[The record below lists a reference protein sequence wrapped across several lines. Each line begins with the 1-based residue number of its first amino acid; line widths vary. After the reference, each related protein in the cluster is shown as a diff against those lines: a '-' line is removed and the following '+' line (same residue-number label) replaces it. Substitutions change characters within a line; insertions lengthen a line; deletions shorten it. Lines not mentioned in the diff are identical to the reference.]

1 MAIRGERGDVS
12 ISSSAFHRSVNRLC
26 SKSSS
31 GVAITLR
38 LVRKYA
44 KIRVAQ
50 YIPRRNKDESLDQM
64 NSVARFKRND
74 SSIFRRF
81 LSACFLFYLDRRN
94 PQRNEKES
102 GESVESRTLEFVA
115 RFQTRISWKR
125 RNEWQ
130 GRGEVN
136 TRRDTL
142 KRKNERRWK
151 EGNVE
156 W

>member
-31 GVAITLR
+31 EVAITLPSR
-38 LVRKYA
+38 P
-44 KIRVAQ
+44 KIRKNTRGVIYPQ
-50 YIPRRNKDESLDQM
+50 KEYDERLDQTIV
-64 NSVARFKRND
+64 NSIARFKRND

-115 RFQTRISWKR
+115 RFQTRIS
-125 RNEWQ
+125 
-130 GRGEVN
+130 
-136 TRRDTL
+136 
-142 KRKNERRWK
+142 
-151 EGNVE
+151 
-156 W
+156 